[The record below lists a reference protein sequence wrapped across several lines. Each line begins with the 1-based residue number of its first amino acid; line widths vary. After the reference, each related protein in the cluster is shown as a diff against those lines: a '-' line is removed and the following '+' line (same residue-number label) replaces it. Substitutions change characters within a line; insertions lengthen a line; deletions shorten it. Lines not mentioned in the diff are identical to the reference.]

1 MRFRFFLLL
10 VSVCFLGCATTTNIL
25 PPNMVEKTIY
35 KEIERVDTVF
45 QNVYKYIHE
54 RGDTVFVR
62 DSVLVYRYKYITRCD
77 TFVQVDSIPYPVEV
91 TKEVR
96 IRNWYDRFTARGFWI
111 YTAMVLAALIFLIV
125 RWGIKKR
132 FPP

>member
-1 MRFRFFLLL
+1 MRMRFFLLL
-10 VSVCFLGCATTTNIL
+10 VSICFLGCATTTNTL
-25 PPNMVEKTIY
+25 PPNVAEKTIY

-45 QNVYKYIHE
+45 QNVYKYIYE

-96 IRNWYDRFTARGFWI
+96 VRNCYDRFTARGFWI
-111 YTAMVLAALIFLIV
+111 YTAMVLASLIFLIV
-125 RWGIKKR
+125 RWRIKKR

>member
-1 MRFRFFLLL
+1 MRKFLILAFFFA
-10 VSVCFLGCATTTNIL
+10 VLGCNTQKVFA
-25 PPNMVEKTIY
+25 PPETKEKTIY

-45 QNVYKYIHE
+45 QNVYKYIYE

-62 DSVLVYRYKYITRCD
+62 DSVLVYRYKYVTKCD

-96 IRNWYDRFTARGFWI
+96 VRNGYDRFTARGFWI
-111 YTAMVLAALIFLIV
+111 YTAIILAGLIFFLV
-125 RWGIKKR
+125 RLYIKRR

>member
-1 MRFRFFLLL
+1 MRKLLILTIFF
-10 VSVCFLGCATTTNIL
+10 SFLCCSTQQVFA
-25 PPNMVEKTIY
+25 PPETQEKTIY

-54 RGDTVFVR
+54 KGDTVFVR
-62 DSVLVYRYKYITRCD
+62 DSVLVYRYKYVTKCD

-96 IRNWYDRFTARGFWI
+96 MRNGYDRFTARGFWI
-111 YTAMVLAALIFLIV
+111 YTAIILAGLIFLMV
-125 RWGIKKR
+125 RWYIKRR
-132 FPP
+132 FKP

>member
-1 MRFRFFLLL
+1 MRKFLILSIL
-10 VSVCFLGCATTTNIL
+10 FAFLSCSTQQVFA
-25 PPNMVEKTIY
+25 PPETQEKTVY

-54 RGDTVFVR
+54 KGDTVFVR
-62 DSVLVYRYKYITRCD
+62 DSVLVYRYKYITKCD

-96 IRNWYDRFTARGFWI
+96 VRNGYDRFTARGFWI
-111 YTAMVLAALIFLIV
+111 YTAIILAGLIFFVV
-125 RWGIKKR
+125 RWYIKRR
-132 FPP
+132 FLP

>member
-1 MRFRFFLLL
+1 MRKLLILAIFF
-10 VSVCFLGCATTTNIL
+10 SFLGCSTQKVFAPTETQ
-25 PPNMVEKTIY
+25 EKTIY

-54 RGDTVFVR
+54 KGDTVFVR
-62 DSVLVYRYKYITRCD
+62 DSVLVYRYKYVTKCD

-96 IRNWYDRFTARGFWI
+96 VRNGYDRFTARGFWM
-111 YTAMVLAALIFLIV
+111 YTAIILAGLIFLV
-125 RWGIKKR
+125 VKWYIKRR

>member
-1 MRFRFFLLL
+1 MRKFLILAILFAFF
-10 VSVCFLGCATTTNIL
+10 GCSTAKNFAPSETQ
-25 PPNMVEKTIY
+25 EKTVY
-35 KEIERVDTVF
+35 KEIERVDTVV

-54 RGDTVFVR
+54 KGDTVFVH
-62 DSVLVYRYKYITRCD
+62 DSVLVYRYKYATKCD

-96 IRNWYDRFTARGFWI
+96 VRNGYDRFTARGFWI
-111 YTAMVLAALIFLIV
+111 YTAIILVGLIFFVV
-125 RWGIKKR
+125 RWYIKWR

>member
-1 MRFRFFLLL
+1 MRKFLILAFFFA
-10 VSVCFLGCATTTNIL
+10 FLGCNTQKVFAPTETQ
-25 PPNMVEKTIY
+25 EKTIY

-45 QNVYKYIHE
+45 QNVYKYIYE

-62 DSVLVYRYKYITRCD
+62 DSVLMYRYKYVTKCD

-96 IRNWYDRFTARGFWI
+96 VRNRYDKFTARGFWA
-111 YTAMVLAALIFLIV
+111 YTAIILAGLIFLVV
-125 RWGIKKR
+125 RWYIKRR
-132 FPP
+132 FLP

>member
-1 MRFRFFLLL
+1 MRKFLILAIFFA
-10 VSVCFLGCATTTNIL
+10 FLGCSTKKVFA
-25 PPNMVEKTIY
+25 PPETQEKTVY

-54 RGDTVFVR
+54 KGDTVFVR
-62 DSVLVYRYKYITRCD
+62 DSVLVYRYKYITKCD

-91 TKEVR
+91 TKEVCV
-96 IRNWYDRFTARGFWI
+96 RNGYDKFTARGFWI
-111 YTAMVLAALIFLIV
+111 YTAIILAGVIFFAV
-125 RWGIKKR
+125 RWYIKRR

>member
-1 MRFRFFLLL
+1 MRKFLILAIFFA
-10 VSVCFLGCATTTNIL
+10 FLGCSTQQVFA
-25 PPNMVEKTIY
+25 PPETQEKTVY

-54 RGDTVFVR
+54 KGDTVFVH
-62 DSVLVYRYKYITRCD
+62 DSVLVYRYKYVTKCD

-96 IRNWYDRFTARGFWI
+96 VRNGYDRFTARGFWVFI
-111 YTAMVLAALIFLIV
+111 GIIFLYIAWRLLRNKIRAFLGV
-125 RWGIKKR
+125 
-132 FPP
+132 

>member
-1 MRFRFFLLL
+1 MRKLLILSLFF
-10 VSVCFLGCATTTNIL
+10 SFLGCSTQKVFA
-25 PPNMVEKTIY
+25 PPETQEKTIY

-54 RGDTVFVR
+54 KGDTVFVR
-62 DSVLVYRYKYITRCD
+62 DSVILYRYKYVTKCD

-96 IRNWYDRFTARGFWI
+96 VRNGYDRFTARGFWI
-111 YTAMVLAALIFLIV
+111 YTAIILVGLIFLVV
-125 RWGIKKR
+125 RWYIKRR
-132 FPP
+132 FPL

>member
-1 MRFRFFLLL
+1 MRKFLILALFF
-10 VSVCFLGCATTTNIL
+10 SVFGCSTVRTFT
-25 PPNMVEKTIY
+25 PTETQEKTIY

-62 DSVLVYRYKYITRCD
+62 DSVLVYRYKYVTKCD

-96 IRNWYDRFTARGFWI
+96 VRNGYDRFTARGFWI
-111 YTAMVLAALIFLIV
+111 YTAIILAGLIFFV
-125 RWGIKKR
+125 VKWYIKRR

>member
-1 MRFRFFLLL
+1 MRKFLILALFF
-10 VSVCFLGCATTTNIL
+10 SVLGCSTVRTFT
-25 PPNMVEKTIY
+25 PPVTQEKTIY

-62 DSVLVYRYKYITRCD
+62 DSVLVYRYKYVTKCD

-96 IRNWYDRFTARGFWI
+96 VRNGYDRFTARGFWI
-111 YTAMVLAALIFLIV
+111 YTAIILAGLIFFV
-125 RWGIKKR
+125 VKWYIKRR

>member
-1 MRFRFFLLL
+1 MRKFLILAVFFC
-10 VSVCFLGCATTTNIL
+10 VLGCSTTKNFVL
-25 PPNMVEKTIY
+25 PKTQEKTIY

-45 QNVYKYIHE
+45 QNVYKYIYE

-62 DSVLVYRYKYITRCD
+62 DSVLVYRYKYVTKCD

-96 IRNWYDRFTARGFWI
+96 VRNGYDRFTARGFWV
-111 YTAMVLAALIFLIV
+111 YTAIILAVLIFFVV
-125 RWGIKKR
+125 RWYIKRR
-132 FPP
+132 FPL

>member
-1 MRFRFFLLL
+1 MRKFLILAIFFAI
-10 VSVCFLGCATTTNIL
+10 LGCSTTKTL
-25 PPNMVEKTIY
+25 APPETQEITVY

-45 QNVYKYIHE
+45 QNVYKYITVK
-54 RGDTVFVR
+54 GDTVYER
-62 DSVLVYRYKYITRCD
+62 DSVLIYRYKYITKRD

-96 IRNWYDRFTARGFWI
+96 VRNGYDRFTARGFWI
-111 YTAMVLAALIFLIV
+111 YTAIILAGLIFLVV
-125 RWGIKKR
+125 RWYIKRR

>member
-1 MRFRFFLLL
+1 MRKFLILAVFF
-10 VSVCFLGCATTTNIL
+10 SVFGCSTAKNFA
-25 PPNMVEKTIY
+25 PPETQEKTIY

-45 QNVYKYIHE
+45 QNVYKYIYE

-62 DSVLVYRYKYITRCD
+62 DSVLVYRYKYVTKCD

-96 IRNWYDRFTARGFWI
+96 VRNAYDRFTASGFWVFVGI
-111 YTAMVLAALIFLIV
+111 IFLYIAWRLLRNKIRAFLGV
-125 RWGIKKR
+125 
-132 FPP
+132 

>member
-10 VSVCFLGCATTTNIL
+10 VSVCFLGCATTTNTL

-45 QNVYKYIHE
+45 QNVYKYIYE

-62 DSVLVYRYKYITRCD
+62 DSVLVYRYKYVTKCD

-96 IRNWYDRFTARGFWI
+96 VRNWYDRFTARGFWV
-111 YTAMVLAALIFLIV
+111 YTAIVLAALIFLIV
-125 RWGIKKR
+125 RWRIKKR

>member
-1 MRFRFFLLL
+1 MRKFLILAFL
-10 VSVCFLGCATTTNIL
+10 FTLLGCNTQRTIV
-25 PPNMVEKTIY
+25 PPETKEKTVY

-45 QNVYKYIHE
+45 QNVYKYIYE

-62 DSVLVYRYKYITRCD
+62 DSVLVYRYKYITKCD

-96 IRNWYDRFTARGFWI
+96 VRNGYDRFTARGFWI
-111 YTAMVLAALIFLIV
+111 YTAMVFAFIV
-125 RWGIKKR
+125 FIIIKWRLKRR

>member
-1 MRFRFFLLL
+1 MRKFLILALFF
-10 VSVCFLGCATTTNIL
+10 SFLGCSTAKNL
-25 PPNMVEKTIY
+25 APPETQEKTIY

-62 DSVLVYRYKYITRCD
+62 DSVILYRYKFVTKCD

-91 TKEVR
+91 MKEVR
-96 IRNWYDRFTARGFWI
+96 VRNAYDRFTASGFWVFVGI
-111 YTAMVLAALIFLIV
+111 IFLYIAWKLLRNKIRTFLGV
-125 RWGIKKR
+125 
-132 FPP
+132 

>member
-1 MRFRFFLLL
+1 MRKFLILVIFFA
-10 VSVCFLGCATTTNIL
+10 FFGCSTQQVFA
-25 PPNMVEKTIY
+25 PPQTQEKTVY

-54 RGDTVFVR
+54 KGDTVFVR
-62 DSVLVYRYKYITRCD
+62 DSVLVYRYKYVTKCD

-96 IRNWYDRFTARGFWI
+96 VRNGYDKFTARGFWI
-111 YTAMVLAALIFLIV
+111 YTAIILAGLIFLVV
-125 RWGIKKR
+125 RLYIKRR
-132 FPP
+132 F

>member
-1 MRFRFFLLL
+1 MRKFLILAIFFVL
-10 VSVCFLGCATTTNIL
+10 LGCSTQQVFA
-25 PPNMVEKTIY
+25 PPETQEKTVY

-54 RGDTVFVR
+54 KGDTVFVR
-62 DSVLVYRYKYITRCD
+62 DSVILYRYKYLTKCD
-77 TFVQVDSIPYPVEV
+77 TVLQVDSIPYPVEV

-96 IRNWYDRFTARGFWI
+96 VRNGYDRFTARGFWI
-111 YTAMVLAALIFLIV
+111 YTAIILAGLIFLVV
-125 RWGIKKR
+125 RWYIKRR

>member
-1 MRFRFFLLL
+1 MRKFLILAVFF
-10 VSVCFLGCATTTNIL
+10 SFFGCSTTRTFV
-25 PPNMVEKTIY
+25 PPETKEKTIY

-54 RGDTVFVR
+54 KGDTVFVR
-62 DSVLVYRYKYITRCD
+62 DSVILYRYKYVIRCD

-96 IRNWYDRFTARGFWI
+96 VRNGYDRFTARGFWI
-111 YTAMVLAALIFLIV
+111 YTAVILAALIFLVV
-125 RWGIKKR
+125 RLYIKRR
-132 FPP
+132 FAP

>member
-1 MRFRFFLLL
+1 MRKFLILAIFFAL
-10 VSVCFLGCATTTNIL
+10 LGCSTAKNFA
-25 PPNMVEKTIY
+25 PPETQEKTIY

-62 DSVLVYRYKYITRCD
+62 DSVLVYRYKYITKCD

-96 IRNWYDRFTARGFWI
+96 VRNGYDRFTASGFWVFVGI
-111 YTAMVLAALIFLIV
+111 IFLYIAWRLLRNKIRAFLGV
-125 RWGIKKR
+125 
-132 FPP
+132 

>member
-1 MRFRFFLLL
+1 MRKFLILA
-10 VSVCFLGCATTTNIL
+10 VFLSFLCCSTAKNFA
-25 PPNMVEKTIY
+25 PPETQEKTIY

-45 QNVYKYIHE
+45 QNVYKYIYE
-54 RGDTVFVR
+54 RGDTVFIR
-62 DSVLVYRYKYITRCD
+62 DSVLVYRYKYVTKCD

-96 IRNWYDRFTARGFWI
+96 VRNWYDRFTARGFWV
-111 YTAMVLAALIFLIV
+111 YTAIVLAALIFLIV
-125 RWGIKKR
+125 RWRIKKR

>member
-1 MRFRFFLLL
+1 MRKFLILALL
-10 VSVCFLGCATTTNIL
+10 FSVLGCSTVRMFK
-25 PPNMVEKTIY
+25 PPETQEKTIY

-62 DSVLVYRYKYITRCD
+62 DSVLVYRYKYVTKCD

-96 IRNWYDRFTARGFWI
+96 VRNGYDRFTARGFWI
-111 YTAMVLAALIFLIV
+111 YTAIFLAGLIFFVV
-125 RWGIKKR
+125 RWYIKRR

>member
-1 MRFRFFLLL
+1 MRKLLILSLFF
-10 VSVCFLGCATTTNIL
+10 SFLGCSTQKVFA
-25 PPNMVEKTIY
+25 PPETQEKTIY

-54 RGDTVFVR
+54 KGDTVFVR
-62 DSVLVYRYKYITRCD
+62 DSVILYRYKYVTKCD

-96 IRNWYDRFTARGFWI
+96 VRNGYDRFTARGFWI
-111 YTAMVLAALIFLIV
+111 YTGIILVGLIFLVV
-125 RWGIKKR
+125 RWYIKRR
-132 FPP
+132 FPL

>member
-1 MRFRFFLLL
+1 MRKFLILALFF
-10 VSVCFLGCATTTNIL
+10 SVLGCSTVRTFT
-25 PPNMVEKTIY
+25 PPETQEKTIY

-62 DSVLVYRYKYITRCD
+62 DSVLVYRYKYVTKCD

-96 IRNWYDRFTARGFWI
+96 VRNGYDRFTARGFWI
-111 YTAMVLAALIFLIV
+111 YTAIILAGLIFFV
-125 RWGIKKR
+125 VKWYIKRR

>member
-1 MRFRFFLLL
+1 MRKFLILAVFF
-10 VSVCFLGCATTTNIL
+10 SFLGCSTAKNFA
-25 PPNMVEKTIY
+25 PPETQEKTIY
-35 KEIERVDTVF
+35 KEIELVDTVF

-62 DSVLVYRYKYITRCD
+62 DSVLVYRYKYVTKCD

-96 IRNWYDRFTARGFWI
+96 ARNGYDRFTARGFWI
-111 YTAMVLAALIFLIV
+111 YTAIILAGLIFLAV
-125 RWGIKKR
+125 RWYIKRR

>member
-1 MRFRFFLLL
+1 MRKFLILA
-10 VSVCFLGCATTTNIL
+10 VFLSFLCCSTTKNFA
-25 PPNMVEKTIY
+25 PPETQEKTIY

-45 QNVYKYIHE
+45 QNVYKYIYE

-62 DSVLVYRYKYITRCD
+62 DSVLVYRYKYVTKCD

-96 IRNWYDRFTARGFWI
+96 VRNGYDRFTARGFWI
-111 YTAMVLAALIFLIV
+111 YTAIVLAALIFLIV
-125 RWGIKKR
+125 RWRIKKR
-132 FPP
+132 FSP